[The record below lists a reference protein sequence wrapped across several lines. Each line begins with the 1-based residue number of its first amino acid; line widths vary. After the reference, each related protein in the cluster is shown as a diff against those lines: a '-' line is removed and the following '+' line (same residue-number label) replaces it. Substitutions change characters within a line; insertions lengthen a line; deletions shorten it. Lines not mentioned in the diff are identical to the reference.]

1 MYKVMVKLDLYCN
14 KVSQLLY
21 FLTYVTFLYKY
32 VTQKKPPP
40 RKLGR
45 GTNYEKL

>member
-1 MYKVMVKLDLYCN
+1 MLLLRDKVKLILDLFTFLCRLRKRELLN
-14 KVSQLLY
+14 KVN
-21 FLTYVTFLYKY
+21 
-32 VTQKKPPP
+32 KKPPP